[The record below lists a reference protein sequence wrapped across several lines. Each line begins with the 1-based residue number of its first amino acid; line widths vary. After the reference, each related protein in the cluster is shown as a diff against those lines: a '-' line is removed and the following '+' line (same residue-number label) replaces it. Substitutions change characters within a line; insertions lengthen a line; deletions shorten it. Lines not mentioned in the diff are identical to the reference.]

1 MSQLF
6 ASAGN
11 KKGCVRYKGK
21 KVDVVGRATCGFA
34 KNIKY
39 VEHTIAIH
47 CATPRRKNLLVP
59 HSAPLSQSRKQIP
72 LRYPTIPLR
81 YPT

>member
-6 ASAGN
+6 ASAGDR
-11 KKGCVRYKGK
+11 KGFVRYKGK
-21 KVDVVGRATCGFA
+21 KVDVVGRARARGFA

-39 VEHTIAIH
+39 VEHSIATH

-59 HSAPLSQSRKQIP
+59 NSSPLSQSRKQIP
-72 LRYPTIPLR
+72 LRFT
-81 YPT
+81 T